1 LRNYQYLSPETL
13 NEALSIMEHYG
24 GRARPLLGGT
34 DLLVRIQ
41 KGQAEP
47 EAVVDLKRVRD
58 IDDRIE
64 IEGGI
69 TSIGARVVL
78 FDLVRHERI
87 RTTYPALVE
96 AASIVG
102 SIQIRNR
109 ATLVGNICNAS
120 PAADTV
126 PPLMIYGASVVVAAS
141 GDGGGGAIDRRQVPL
156 REFFLEPGKTACS
169 PSELVVAVHIPVPQE
184 PFGSAFG
191 RLTRRRGVDL
201 ATINMACSIDA
212 EGLTT
217 FVFGAAGPTPIL
229 ARDETGELAD
239 ADLPQSRQDELLR
252 SLLEKT
258 SPISDVRSGKEYRQA
273 MLLTIGRRVLRQA
286 QARRPKTRAG

>member
-1 LRNYQYLSPETL
+1 VRDYQYLRPDNL
-13 NEALSIMEHYG
+13 NQALSIMQEFG
-24 GRARPLLGGT
+24 AQARPLLGGT

-47 EAVVDLKRVRD
+47 AVVVDLKRVRD
-58 IDDRIE
+58 MEARIE
-64 IEGGI
+64 TEGGM
-69 TSIGARVVL
+69 TNIGARVVL
-78 FDLVRHERI
+78 SDLVRHERI
-87 RTTYPALVE
+87 RTLYPALVE

-126 PPLMIYGASVVVAAS
+126 PPLMIYGASVTVAGWAGKQQPEIS
-141 GDGGGGAIDRRQVPL
+141 RRRVALQD
-156 REFFLEPGKTACS
+156 FFLGPGRTVCG
-169 PSELVVAVHIPVPQE
+169 PSELVVAVHIPVPRP

-212 EGLTT
+212 GGLTT

-229 ARDETGELAD
+229 VRDETGKLAD
-239 ADLPQSRQDELLR
+239 AELPKAMQDELLQ
-252 SLLEKT
+252 SLISKT
-258 SPISDVRSGKEYRQA
+258 SPISDVRSGKQYRQA
-273 MLLTIGRRVLRQA
+273 MLLTIARRVLRQA
-286 QARRPKTRAG
+286 QARR

>member
-1 LRNYQYLSPETL
+1 LRNYQYLRPDTL
-13 NEALSIMEHYG
+13 EEALFIMERFG
-24 GRARPLLGGT
+24 AQARPLLGGT
-34 DLLVRIQ
+34 DLMVRIQ

-58 IDDRIE
+58 IEDSIE
-64 IEGGI
+64 IEGGM
-69 TSIGARVVL
+69 TNIGARVVL
-78 FDLVRHERI
+78 ADLVCHDLI
-87 RTTYPALVE
+87 QTTYPALVE

-109 ATLVGNICNAS
+109 ATLVGNVCNAS

-126 PPLMIYGASVVVAAS
+126 PPLMVYGASVTIVGRGGTAA
-141 GDGGGGAIDRRQVPL
+141 
-156 REFFLEPGKTACS
+156 REVSLQDFFLGPGKTLCG
-169 PSELVVAVHIPVPQE
+169 PSELVVAVHIPVPQP

-201 ATINMACSIDA
+201 ATINMACAIDA
-212 EGLTT
+212 QGFTT
-217 FVFGAAGPTPIL
+217 FVFGAAAPTPVL

-239 ADLPQSRQDELLR
+239 ARLPQSRQDELLR

-258 SPISDVRSGKEYRQA
+258 SPISDVRSGREYRQA

-286 QARRPKTRAG
+286 QERRPKARAG

>member
-1 LRNYQYLSPETL
+1 LS
-13 NEALSIMEHYG
+13 ASK
-24 GRARPLLGGT
+24 RARPLLGGT

-41 KGQAEP
+41 RGQAEP

-69 TSIGARVVL
+69 TSIGARAVL
-78 FDLVRHERI
+78 SDLVRHERM

-126 PPLMIYGASVVVAAS
+126 PPLMIYGASVVVAGS
-141 GDGGGGAIDRRQVPL
+141 SNGGHGEAGRRRVPL
-156 REFFLEPGKTACS
+156 QDFFLGPGKTVCS
-169 PSELVVAVHIPVPQE
+169 PSELVVAVHVPVPQE

-239 ADLPQSRQDELLR
+239 ADLPQSRQDELLQ

-258 SPISDVRSGKEYRQA
+258 SPISDVRSGREYRQA

-286 QARRPKTRAG
+286 QARRSKAQAG

>member
-1 LRNYQYLSPETL
+1 MRDFQYRRPDTL
-13 NEALSIMEHYG
+13 AEALSLMERCG
-24 GRARPLLGGT
+24 ALARPLLGGT
-34 DLLVRIQ
+34 DLMVRIQ
-41 KGQAEP
+41 KGQTEP

-58 IDDRIE
+58 IGARIE
-64 IEGGI
+64 IEGAT

-78 FDLVRHERI
+78 TDLVQHERM

-96 AASIVG
+96 AAAIVG

-126 PPLMIYGASVVVAAS
+126 PPLMVYGASVEVAVSDPAAEAAVS
-141 GDGGGGAIDRRQVPL
+141 RRQVL
-156 REFFLEPGKTACS
+156 LSDFFLGPGKTACS
-169 PSELVVAVHIPVPQE
+169 PSELVVAVHIPVPRQ
-184 PFGSAFG
+184 PFGAAFG

-212 EGLTT
+212 AGLTT

-229 ARDETGELAD
+229 VRDESGELAD
-239 ADLPQSRQDELLR
+239 PELPGSRRDELLQL
-252 SLLEKT
+252 LLENT
-258 SPISDVRSGKEYRQA
+258 RPISDVRSGREYRQA

-286 QARRPKTRAG
+286 QERRQTQAG

>member
-1 LRNYQYLSPETL
+1 LTDYQYLRPQTL
-13 NEALSIMEHYG
+13 EEALTIMEQFG
-24 GRARPLLGGT
+24 GQARPLLGGT

-58 IDDRIE
+58 IGSRIE
-64 IEGGI
+64 VEEGMI
-69 TSIGARVVL
+69 RIGARVVL
-78 FDLVRHERI
+78 SDLVLHERI

-109 ATLVGNICNAS
+109 ATLVGNICNGS

-126 PPLMIYGASVVVAAS
+126 PPLMACGASVEVAGS
-141 GDGGGGAIDRRQVPL
+141 GGGKRGKANRRRVPL
-156 REFFLEPGKTACS
+156 QQFFLGPGKTVCG
-169 PSELVVAVHIPVPQE
+169 PSELVVAVHIPIPRP

-212 EGLTT
+212 AGIAT
-217 FVFGAAGPTPIL
+217 FVFGAAGPTPVPAI
-229 ARDETGELAD
+229 DESGELAD
-239 ADLPQSRQDELLR
+239 AGLPESRRDELLQ

-258 SPISDVRSGKEYRQA
+258 SPISDVRSGREYRQA
-273 MLLTIGRRVLRQA
+273 MLLTIARRALRQA
-286 QARRPKTRAG
+286 QGRRQQAG

>member
-1 LRNYQYLSPETL
+1 
-13 NEALSIMEHYG
+13 
-24 GRARPLLGGT
+24 
-34 DLLVRIQ
+34 
-41 KGQAEP
+41 
-47 EAVVDLKRVRD
+47 
-58 IDDRIE
+58 
-64 IEGGI
+64 
-69 TSIGARVVL
+69 
-78 FDLVRHERI
+78 
-87 RTTYPALVE
+87 
-96 AASIVG
+96 VG

-141 GDGGGGAIDRRQVPL
+141 GDGGGGEAGQHRISL
-156 REFFLEPGKTACS
+156 RDFFLGPGKTACS

-239 ADLPQSRQDELLR
+239 ADLSQSRQDELLR

>member
-1 LRNYQYLSPETL
+1 MRNYQYLRPDTL
-13 NEALSIMEHYG
+13 EEALFIMERFG
-24 GRARPLLGGT
+24 AQARPLLGGT
-34 DLLVRIQ
+34 DLMVRIQ

-58 IDDRIE
+58 IEDSIE
-64 IEGGI
+64 IEGGM
-69 TSIGARVVL
+69 TNIGARVVL
-78 FDLVRHERI
+78 ADLVCHDLI
-87 RTTYPALVE
+87 QTTYPALVE

-109 ATLVGNICNAS
+109 ATLVGNVCNAS

-126 PPLMIYGASVVVAAS
+126 PPLMVYGASVTIVGRGGTAA
-141 GDGGGGAIDRRQVPL
+141 
-156 REFFLEPGKTACS
+156 REVSLQDFFLGPGKTLCG
-169 PSELVVAVHIPVPQE
+169 PSELVVAVHIPVPQP

-201 ATINMACSIDA
+201 ATINMACAIDA
-212 EGLTT
+212 QGFTT
-217 FVFGAAGPTPIL
+217 FVFGAAAPTPVL

-239 ADLPQSRQDELLR
+239 ARLPQSRQDELLR

-258 SPISDVRSGKEYRQA
+258 SPISDVRSGREYRQA

-286 QARRPKTRAG
+286 QERRPKARAG

>member
-1 LRNYQYLSPETL
+1 MDRFGAQ
-13 NEALSIMEHYG
+13 
-24 GRARPLLGGT
+24 ARPLLGGT
-34 DLLVRIQ
+34 DLMVRIQ

-58 IDDRIE
+58 IGERIE
-64 IEGGI
+64 TEETT

-78 FDLVRHERI
+78 SDLVQNERM

-126 PPLMIYGASVVVAAS
+126 PPLMAYGASVEVAVSNPAEES
-141 GDGGGGAIDRRQVPL
+141 AFSRRQIPL
-156 REFFLEPGKTACS
+156 RDFFLGPGKTVCS
-169 PSELVVAVHIPVPQE
+169 PSELVIAVHIPVPRQ
-184 PFGSAFG
+184 PFGAAFG

-212 EGLTT
+212 AGLTT

-229 ARDETGELAD
+229 AGDESGELAD
-239 ADLPQSRQDELLR
+239 GELPKSRQDELLR
-252 SLLEKT
+252 SLLENT
-258 SPISDVRSGKEYRQA
+258 RPISDVRSGREYRQA
-273 MLLTIGRRVLRQA
+273 MLLTIGGRVLRQA
-286 QARRPKTRAG
+286 QERRQTQAG

>member
-1 LRNYQYLSPETL
+1 MRNYKYLRPETL
-13 NEALSIMEHYG
+13 DEALSIMEQFG
-24 GRARPLLGGT
+24 AQARPLLGGT
-34 DLLVRIQ
+34 DLMVRIQ

-47 EAVVDLKRVRD
+47 AAVVDLKRVRD
-58 IDDRIE
+58 IEARIDFE
-64 IEGGI
+64 EGM
-69 TSIGARVVL
+69 TQIGARVVL
-78 FDLVRHERI
+78 SDLVRHDRI

-126 PPLMIYGASVVVAAS
+126 PPLMIYGASVVVAGS
-141 GDGGGGAIDRRQVPL
+141 SGGGHGEAGQRRVPL
-156 REFFLEPGKTACS
+156 RDFFLGPGKTVCG
-169 PSELVVAVHIPVPQE
+169 PSELVVAVHIPVPQP

-212 EGLTT
+212 DGLTT

-229 ARDETGELAD
+229 VGDESGELAD
-239 ADLPQSRQDELLR
+239 ADLPQSRQDGLLQ
-252 SLLEKT
+252 SLIEKT
-258 SPISDVRSGKEYRQA
+258 SPISDVRSGREYRQA
-273 MLLTIGRRVLRQA
+273 MLLTIARRVLRQA
-286 QARRPKTRAG
+286 QARRQVQAG

>member
-1 LRNYQYLSPETL
+1 MRNYQYLSPETL

-141 GDGGGGAIDRRQVPL
+141 GDGGGGEAGQHRISL
-156 REFFLEPGKTACS
+156 RDFFLGPGKTACS

-239 ADLPQSRQDELLR
+239 ADLSQSRQDELLR